1 MSLIKNN
8 NGITLRLEKSNSLTF
23 DEMDQNFS
31 SFFYSAS
38 TVQSGDTNKLRLFYT
53 GSNELDSGFE
63 ADRYMEVL
71 LPSTPEFET
80 PESVSVPGLNTQVI
94 FNSNNSFGASN
105 DFVFKNKRL
114 GIGLSNPAAPI
125 EITSAESGV
134 PSAIMICSNAGTGAS
149 SRGYFELERNGN
161 TLFKLG
167 KTTAG
172 NSTDSDNIHLFTC
185 TTLEIGCSN
194 FDGTTDRKIR
204 VNGSGV
210 AIGSGISSN
219 AVTPLTVKG
228 DLTIGCEVSDASL
241 NYIGGLGGTTLANLL
256 PSDSILTKGLLLQSQ
271 KYGSGGHVAVGI
283 NSSGNCHESFSVL
296 RGEGGTFNCSVATFK
311 ADGNVGIGQ
320 RNPKAKLHVEGNISG
335 SGNFKVHGSATIQ
348 TIATKANFCSTS
360 TLVATSAGT
369 VQQMDA
375 APIPRGGI
383 IMWSGTKENIPAGWK
398 LCDADTEVNGV
409 RVPNLVSRFVIGG
422 VGDHDFS
429 GTKRVY
435 TNVEGSSKKCY
446 IGGNKNA
453 VLVAHEHCLTVNQC
467 NHGHPFT
474 TSHEKNGSKDN
485 NGYPAVDENQPVYH
499 AANDGSPSRMVES
512 DGSGNAIGGAKA
524 CILSTSKAN
533 KRGLTTSGACS
544 TTQTGVNA
552 NLPPYYALAFIIY
565 VGQ

>member
-71 LPSTPEFET
+71 LPSTPEFEA
-80 PESVSVPGLNTQVI
+80 PESVRVPGLDTQVI

-105 DFVFKNKRL
+105 DFVFKNKKL

-125 EITSAESGV
+125 EITSAQSTV
-134 PSAIMICSNAGTGAS
+134 PSAIMICSNAGTSAS

-161 TLFKLG
+161 TLFRLG

-172 NSTDSDNIHLFTC
+172 NSNDNIHLFTC

-204 VNGSGV
+204 VNGNGV

-219 AVTPLTVKG
+219 AVSPLTVQG
-228 DLTIGCEVSDASL
+228 DLTIGSTVDDANL
-241 NYIGGLGGTTLANLL
+241 NYIGGLGGTNLANLL
-256 PSDSILTKGLLLQSQ
+256 PSDSNLTKGLLLQSQ
-271 KYGSGGHVAVGI
+271 KDGSGGHVVVGI

-296 RGEGGTFNCSVATFK
+296 RGESGNLNCSVATFK
-311 ADGNVGIGQ
+311 ANGNVGIGQ
-320 RNPKAKLHVEGNISG
+320 VNPKAKLHVEGNISG

-369 VQQMDA
+369 VEKIAA
-375 APIPRGGI
+375 APVPLGGI
-383 IMWSGTKENIPAGWK
+383 IMWSGTKENIPKGWR
-398 LCDADTEVNGV
+398 LCNQETVINGV

-422 VGDHDFS
+422 VGDHTFS

-435 TNVEGSSKKCY
+435 TSVETGKKCY

-453 VLVAHEHCLTVNQC
+453 VLIGHSHGASTSISPSSHSHCLPMDCSDQFKADPNRQVGNVQSLRGSDNTDEGLNAQC
-467 NHGHPFT
+467 QTG
-474 TSHEKNGSKDN
+474 
-485 NGYPAVDENQPVYH
+485 AVTLAV
-499 AANDGSPSRMVES
+499 
-512 DGSGNAIGGAKA
+512 
-524 CILSTSKAN
+524 STSIHACGKSTN
-533 KRGLTTSGACS
+533 GACQPC
-544 TTQTGVNA
+544 QTGTNM

>member
-161 TLFKLG
+161 TLFRLG

-172 NSTDSDNIHLFTC
+172 NSNDNIHLFTC

-204 VNGSGV
+204 VNGNGV

-228 DLTIGCEVSDASL
+228 DLTIGSEVSTASL
-241 NYIGGLGGTTLANLL
+241 NYIGGLGGTNLANLL
-256 PSDSILTKGLLLQSQ
+256 PSDSSLTKGLLLQSQ
-271 KYGSGGHVAVGI
+271 KDGSGGHVAVGI
-283 NSSGNCHESFSVL
+283 NSSGNCHESFSIL
-296 RGEGGTFNCSVATFK
+296 RGEAGTFNCSVATFK
-311 ADGNVGIGQ
+311 ANGNVGIGQ
-320 RNPKAKLHVEGNISG
+320 VNPKAKLHVEGNISG

-383 IMWSGTKENIPAGWK
+383 IMWSGTKENIPKGWK
-398 LCDADTEVNGV
+398 LCDAETVINGV

-446 IGGNKNA
+446 IGGSSSHTHGGDTCAHTLKICEIPCHRHSTPGSAFKNFAAMANEYGYNSSTGKATDNCNPSSELAIGNLCSTA
-453 VLVAHEHCLTVNQC
+453 VTAME
-467 NHGHPFT
+467 
-474 TSHEKNGSKDN
+474 E
-485 NGYPAVDENQPVYH
+485 
-499 AANDGSPSRMVES
+499 
-512 DGSGNAIGGAKA
+512 NAIGDGKSHKHG
-524 CILSTSKAN
+524 IPSDN
-533 KRGLTTSGACS
+533 HI
-544 TTQTGVNA
+544 
-552 NLPPYYALAFIIY
+552 PPYYALAFIIY